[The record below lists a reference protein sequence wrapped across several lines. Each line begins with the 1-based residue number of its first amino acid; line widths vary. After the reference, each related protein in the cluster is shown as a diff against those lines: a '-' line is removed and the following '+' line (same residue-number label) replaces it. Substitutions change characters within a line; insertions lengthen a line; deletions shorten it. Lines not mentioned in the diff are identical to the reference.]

1 MNYKVHNLWPI
12 PVYQT
17 KTDSIDP
24 ISFEYLMNLEV
35 SNFDETSYTHLESPK
50 RTLLNASQLK
60 GLKSQIQ
67 KHIDYFVHEVIG
79 ATRDQRWEITTSWLN
94 KAPPGGKHDLHWHS
108 NSMISGVWYPKVPA
122 NSGAICFHKERGHTN
137 LWRDTFCIDSG
148 KDTEYNSD
156 MGISP
161 ENNTLLLFPSLLNH
175 SVLENLSKENRY
187 SLAFNVFPRG
197 IIGPGG
203 NSELAL

>member
-24 ISFEYLMNLEV
+24 IAFEYLMNLEV

-50 RTLLNASQLK
+50 RTLLDASQLK

-94 KAPPGGKHDLHWHS
+94 LAMTGGKHDMHWHS

-122 NSGAICFHKERGHTN
+122 NSGAICFHRERGHTN
-137 LWRDTFCIDSG
+137 LWRDTFCIDNG

-203 NSELAL
+203 NSELKI